1 MLLMVNIDNVPG
13 DQLNYL
19 IDGILNTGAKNV
31 NVVQALTKKNRFGYL
46 FFIDAED
53 EFVDPIAAFLARETG
68 TLGVRLL
75 ESTHRKNAYT
85 FHQVRI
91 FIPQREDCKTELE
104 AFIQVKLVIN
114 GDDEIVSA
122 RAEYSD
128 LEAACQQARS
138 YGIEVSLAEIKAL
151 AELTA
156 IQESK
161 HTNGKFFAESVNGR
175 LH

>member
-19 IDGILNTGAKNV
+19 IDRILKIGAKNV
-31 NVVQALTKKNRFGYL
+31 NVVQSLTKKSRFGYL
-46 FFIDAED
+46 FFIDTKD
-53 EFVDPIAAFLARETG
+53 EFVDPIAEFLARETG

-75 ESTHRKNAYT
+75 ESTHRKHAYT

-91 FIPQREDCKTELE
+91 FIPSGGGFEKEVE
-104 AFIQVKLVIN
+104 AFIRVKLVIN
-114 GDDEIVSA
+114 GDDEVVSA

-128 LEAACQQARS
+128 LEAACQQAQS
-138 YGIEVSLAEIKAL
+138 YGIDASLAEIKAL

-156 IQESK
+156 IRESK
-161 HTNGKFFAESVNGR
+161 PTIGRFFAESVDGK
-175 LH
+175 LY